1 MFLTNC
7 MFPLR
12 IMNFSLETHSS
23 LLFKSNHILKLED
36 KILIEN
42 IHFINESS
50 ITFFLQSLK
59 VGSPSAL
66 MFTNV
71 KQSHLLLIKYLIK
84 PSYRTDSFGKNSILI
99 GAIINSWNKTQH
111 RFSNLSLKTAQSK

>member
-1 MFLTNC
+1 
-7 MFPLR
+7 
-12 IMNFSLETHSS
+12 MNFSLETHSS

-66 MFTNV
+66 MFTIV
-71 KQSHLLLIKYLIK
+71 KQSHLLLIKYLIE